1 MTSKGPLLVHNSL
14 INFAYVYSGP
24 VNTDPQEI
32 IFMETCIL
40 TDTWPLSYLYWVPFL
55 AFETFLFTLALVKGY
70 QSYSDKELSF
80 KGSMAVK
87 ALEVLIRDS
96 ILYFML

>member
-1 MTSKGPLLVHNSL
+1 MTSNGPLLVHNRL

-24 VNTDPQEI
+24 VNTDPHEI

-40 TDTWPLSYLYWVPFL
+40 TDTWPLSYLYCVPFL